1 MHLPRP
7 VLAVLVVLVVVL
19 AACGD
24 DTPPTAVDTAPPP
37 GSEGEAVPGEVEL
50 LAEGSDG
57 DPEGAGPGLIVDA
70 VDLRAFA
77 GRFLSGQDEA
87 SETVDELATEVDG
100 GDGDDVVFVG
110 GVVSSGC
117 FAPDGVELRRDGR
130 DLRLVPTGL
139 DEDPDVNC
147 ARAITTVALVS
158 VARSEVP
165 EDVTVAGEP
174 ASAAVG
180 PGTVHAVERVGGEV
194 DPSVVEIDSDRDL
207 ERLLAG
213 LDGVPS
219 VEALG
224 LPPVPE
230 RSQRLAFVVAGC
242 EATTAELVVTA
253 GGDVTADLRQADEET
268 RGEVLCE
275 ALEPYLV
282 VADLPADLLG

>member
-1 MHLPRP
+1 MYLTRP
-7 VLAVLVVLVVVL
+7 VLAVLVVLVVVV

-24 DTPPTAVDTAPPP
+24 DAPPTAVDTAPPP
-37 GSEGEAVPGEVEL
+37 GSEGEVVPGEVEL

-77 GRFLSGQDEA
+77 GRFLGGQDGA
-87 SETVDELATEVDG
+87 SETVDELVTELDG
-100 GDGDDVVFVG
+100 GDGDGRLFVG

-139 DEDPDVNC
+139 EEDPDVVC
-147 ARAITTVALVS
+147 ARAITTVAVVA
-158 VARSEVP
+158 VARTEVP
-165 EDVTVAGEP
+165 EDVTVDGEP
-174 ASAAVG
+174 ASAPVG
-180 PGTVHAVERVGGEV
+180 PGTVHAVERLGGDVEPSILEV
-194 DPSVVEIDSDRDL
+194 DSDRDL

-213 LDGVPS
+213 LDVALS
-219 VEALG
+219 VEDLG

-230 RSQRLAFVVAGC
+230 RSQRLAFVVEGC
-242 EATTAELVVTA
+242 EAATAELVVTA
-253 GGDVTADLRQADEET
+253 GGEVTAVLRQADEVNGRVE
-268 RGEVLCE
+268 CE

-282 VADLPADLLG
+282 VADLPAGLVS